1 MKRREGWVDRGGGQ
15 KNSDDPHEDKE
26 DLSIFNIS
34 YTRAHTH
41 IHTYTS
47 HTSFHARFCSYI
59 IDEGTRARELQLY
72 IYIYITYIYIY
83 VIAILYNITSRESL
97 LFSLLIFFF
106 FLGWT
111 RATSLI
117 EFVRLY
123 PATLVIRSD
132 MPVGVGRFSVPFAT
146 VRALEPRLLP
156 TLVSEMGQH
165 VRLLAERAATPRA
178 KVSLNLI
185 RLIRP
190 RLPRRLL
197 RVSCKRQA
205 DHRPGK

>member
-1 MKRREGWVDRGGGQ
+1 MI
-15 KNSDDPHEDKE
+15 
-26 DLSIFNIS
+26 L
-34 YTRAHTH
+34 TRTRKICLFLTSRIHAR
-41 IHTYTS
+41 IHTYV
-47 HTSFHARFCSYI
+47 HTQV
-59 IDEGTRARELQLY
+59 TRVFTHIRRRNTARELQLY
-72 IYIYITYIYIY
+72 IYIYI
-83 VIAILYNITSRESL
+83 IAILYNITSRKS
-97 LFSLLIFFF
+97 LFSFLFLFFCF
-106 FLGWT
+106 VLFSFLGWT
-111 RATSLI
+111 RATNTSLI

-132 MPVGVGRFSVPFAT
+132 MPVGVGRFSVPFAA
-146 VRALEPRLLP
+146 VRALEPGLLP
-156 TLVSEMGQH
+156 ALVSEMGQH

-190 RLPRRLL
+190 SRLPRRLL

>member
-1 MKRREGWVDRGGGQ
+1 MKIDRWGQ

-34 YTRAHTH
+34 CTRAHTR
-41 IHTYTS
+41 IHTHTVS
-47 HTSFHARFCSYI
+47 HTSFHTRFFT
-59 IDEGTRARELQLY
+59 IDEGIRARELRCSIVC
-72 IYIYITYIYIY
+72 IYIYM
-83 VIAILYNITSRESL
+83 YNRNIQYHESHTRVSS
-97 LFSLLIFFF
+97 LFCSSLSLFFF
-106 FLGWT
+106 SFLFFLLG
-111 RATSLI
+111 SV
-117 EFVRLY
+117 EFVRLN

-132 MPVGVGRFSVPFAT
+132 MPVGVGRFSVPFAA

-156 TLVSEMGQH
+156 ALVSEMGQH

-185 RLIRP
+185 RLTRP
-190 RLPRRLL
+190 RRSRRLL

>member
-1 MKRREGWVDRGGGQ
+1 MKIDRWGQ

-34 YTRAHTH
+34 CTRAHTR
-41 IHTYTS
+41 IHTHTVS
-47 HTSFHARFCSYI
+47 HTNFHTRFFT
-59 IDEGTRARELQLY
+59 IDEGIRARELRCSIVC
-72 IYIYITYIYIY
+72 IYICI
-83 VIAILYNITSRESL
+83 IAIYNITRESHES
-97 LFSLLIFFF
+97 LFSFLFFSFSFFF
-106 FLGWT
+106 SFLFFLLG
-111 RATSLI
+111 SV
-117 EFVRLY
+117 EFVRLN

-132 MPVGVGRFSVPFAT
+132 MPVGVGRFSVPFAA

-156 TLVSEMGQH
+156 ALVSEMGQH

-185 RLIRP
+185 RLTRP
-190 RLPRRLL
+190 RRSRRLL